1 MHDYSFGFSY
11 CVNYQISQLS
21 CKLHIYWGSPRYR
34 EDYFEKITTV
44 VLLVICRTNKRCVD
58 RVTSEPKL
66 WNAMI
71 RTNAGVATI
80 IDEKRKKKYNEETGR
95 GKL

>member
-1 MHDYSFGFSY
+1 M
-11 CVNYQISQLS
+11 
-21 CKLHIYWGSPRYR
+21 
-34 EDYFEKITTV
+34 
-44 VLLVICRTNKRCVD
+44 ICRINKRCVD
-58 RVTSEPKL
+58 KVTSEPKL